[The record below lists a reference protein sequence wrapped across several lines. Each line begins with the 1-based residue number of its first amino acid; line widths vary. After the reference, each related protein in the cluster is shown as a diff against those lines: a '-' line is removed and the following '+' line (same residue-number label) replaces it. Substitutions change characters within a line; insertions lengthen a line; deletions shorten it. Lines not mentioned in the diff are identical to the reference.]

1 MKKTLL
7 PIFIL
12 ISFLSNAQSI
22 EEKIAKKACECEV
35 QKTKIGEEAYRSCIA
50 DIVKEAIATEEDPKT
65 REELN
70 TVEGLMALLP
80 KVKSLLPEICDKA
93 KGQKTDEKRKL
104 FYSDSKIESA
114 QNAYI
119 IAKDFMSKNQY
130 KPAIENFLTAIKNDE
145 KFVLAYDDLAVC
157 YRQLEK
163 YNDAI
168 KYYKKSL
175 EIYPEGDFALMNIAV
190 VYSLKS
196 DFKTAIQYYEKLIQF
211 YPENAEGYF
220 GAGKNYLL
228 VKNYEKA
235 LNNIFTAH
243 RIYTDKNSKYAKD
256 SEVVIGAIY
265 QKLQEENKEDLFKKI
280 AKEHNIQ
287 LN

>member
-1 MKKTLL
+1 MKKIL
-7 PIFIL
+7 PLFIVLIFSI
-12 ISFLSNAQSI
+12 SNAQTI
-22 EEKIAKKACECEV
+22 EEKIAEKACECVE
-35 QKTKIGEEAYRSCIA
+35 QKTKIEDDAFRKCIA
-50 DIVKEAIATEEDPKT
+50 TIVTEAIAKEEDAKT

-70 TVEGLMALLP
+70 TVEGIVALLQ
-80 KVKSLLPEICDKA
+80 KVKSLLPEICDKV
-93 KGQKTDEKRKL
+93 KGQKSDDKEKI

-119 IAKDFMSKNQY
+119 VAKDFMRSGQHKL
-130 KPAIENFLTAIKNDE
+130 AIENFHMAIKRDKN
-145 KFVLAYDDLAVC
+145 FVLAYDDLAVC

-175 EIYPEGDFALMNIAV
+175 EIYPEGNFALMNIAV

-196 DFKTAIQYYEKLIQF
+196 DFKTAIGYYEKLIQ
-211 YPENAEGYF
+211 YHPNNAEGYF
-220 GAGKNYLL
+220 GAGKNYFLL
-228 VKNYEKA
+228 KNYEKA

-243 RIYTDKNSKYAKD
+243 RIYTDENSNYAKD
-256 SEVVIGAIY
+256 SELIIGAIY
-265 QKLQEENKEDLFKKI
+265 QKLQEENKEELFKKI

>member
-1 MKKTLL
+1 MKKTLF
-7 PIFIL
+7 PILIL
-12 ISFLSNAQSI
+12 ISFLSNAQTL
-22 EEKIAKKACECEV
+22 EEKIAEKACECEE
-35 QKTKIGEEAYRSCIA
+35 QKPKISVDAYRNCIA
-50 DIVKEAIATEEDPKT
+50 TIVKESIAIEGDAKT
-65 REELN
+65 RDKLN
-70 TVEGLMALLP
+70 TVEELMELLP
-80 KVKSLLPEICDKA
+80 KVKRLLPEICDKI

-104 FYSDSKIESA
+104 FYSDSKFESA

-119 IAKDFMSKNQY
+119 IAKDFMRSGQHKL
-130 KPAIENFLTAIKNDE
+130 AIENFLMAIKRDE
-145 KFVLAYDDLAVC
+145 NFVLAYDDLAVC
-157 YRQLEK
+157 YRQQEK

-196 DFKTAIQYYEKLIQF
+196 DFKTAISYYEKLIQ
-211 YPENAEGYF
+211 YHPNNAEGYF
-220 GAGKNYLL
+220 GAGKSYFLL
-228 VKNYEKA
+228 KNYEKA

-243 RIYTDKNSKYAKD
+243 RIYIDENSKYAKD

-287 LN
+287 LD

>member
-1 MKKTLL
+1 MKKILL
-7 PIFIL
+7 LTCL
-12 ISFLSNAQSI
+12 INFYISNAQTI
-22 EEKIAKKACECEV
+22 EEKIAKKACECEE
-35 QKTKIGEEAYRSCIA
+35 QKTKIGDDAYKKCIA
-50 DIVKEAIATEEDPKT
+50 DIVKEAIAKEEDAKI

-70 TVEGLMALLP
+70 TVEGLMTLLP
-80 KVKSLLPEICDKA
+80 KVKSLLPEVCDKA
-93 KGQKTDEKRKL
+93 KGQKSDEKQKL

-119 IAKDFMSKNQY
+119 IAKDFMRNGQHKL
-130 KPAIENFLTAIKNDE
+130 AIENFLMAIKKDE
-145 KFVLAYDDLAVC
+145 NFVLAYDDLAVC
-157 YRQLEK
+157 YRRLEK

-196 DFKTAIQYYEKLIQF
+196 DFKTAIQYYEKLIQ
-211 YPENAEGYF
+211 YHPENAEGYF
-220 GAGKNYLL
+220 GSGKNYFLL
-228 VKNYEKA
+228 KNYEKA

-243 RIYTDKNSKYAKD
+243 RIYTEENSKYAKD
-256 SEVVIGAIY
+256 SEVIIGAIY

>member
-1 MKKTLL
+1 MKKILL
-7 PIFIL
+7 PTFVL
-12 ISFLSNAQSI
+12 ISFLSNAQTI
-22 EEKIAKKACECEV
+22 EEKIAKKACECV
-35 QKTKIGEEAYRSCIA
+35 AQKAEIGDDAYRNCIA
-50 DIVKEAIATEEDPKT
+50 DIVKDAIAKEEDAKT

-70 TVEGLMALLP
+70 TVEGLMTLLP

-93 KGQKTDEKRKL
+93 KGQKSDDKEKI

-119 IAKDFMSKNQY
+119 IAKDFMRNGQHKL
-130 KPAIENFLTAIKNDE
+130 AIENFLMAIKRDE
-145 KFVLAYDDLAVC
+145 NFVLAYDDLAVC
-157 YRQLEK
+157 YRKLEK

-196 DFKTAIQYYEKLIQF
+196 DFKTAIGYYEKLIQ
-211 YPENAEGYF
+211 YHPNNAEGYF
-220 GAGKNYLL
+220 GAGKNYFLL
-228 VKNYEKA
+228 KNYEKA

-243 RIYTDKNSKYAKD
+243 RIYIEENSQYAKD
-256 SEVVIGAIY
+256 SELVIGAIY
-265 QKLQEENKEDLFKKI
+265 QKMLEENKEELFKKI
-280 AKEHNIQ
+280 AKEHDIQ
-287 LN
+287 LD